1 MTNGSE
7 GVSRP
12 WEFAGWGRAERI
24 DDIDTSVATPISHLD
39 QTQKHK
45 LGTGQSTAICGNDI
59 TSSVLY
65 VHVHRHA
72 R

>member
-39 QTQKHK
+39 HTQKHK
-45 LGTGQSTAICGNDI
+45 LGTCYLVECATYFLPP
-59 TSSVLY
+59 TSYFLLPTS
-65 VHVHRHA
+65 H
-72 R
+72 